1 MPMRTYEALLTRP
14 ESLARVRALESAIRQ
29 VSGKVRI
36 APVSKSNVVAVVTL
50 WLPDPHRPDDFLPD
64 IPFTP
69 VL

>member
-1 MPMRTYEALLTRP
+1 MPMRTYEVLLARP

-29 VSGKVRI
+29 VGGKVRI
-36 APVSKSNVVAVVTL
+36 APVSKSNVVAVTL
-50 WLPDPHRPDDFLPD
+50 WLPDSYRPDDFLPD